1 MAIKPPENH
10 TKRLNS
16 IDFGFKK
23 IMDSAMNID
32 KLNLVTLYFLEL
44 IKSSCKKTDDAKF
57 NIIFFFPQYLTL
69 FINSNS
75 TQCVP

>member
-1 MAIKPPENH
+1 
-10 TKRLNS
+10 
-16 IDFGFKK
+16 
-23 IMDSAMNID
+23 MNID

-44 IKSSCKKTDDAKF
+44 IKSSCKKTDDAKS
-57 NIIFFFPQYLTL
+57 NIIVFFPQYLTL

>member
-10 TKRLNS
+10 TKRPNS

-23 IMDSAMNID
+23 ITDCAMNIN

-44 IKSSCKKTDDAKF
+44 IKSSCKKTDDAKS
-57 NIIFFFPQYLTL
+57 NIIVYFFFSV
-69 FINSNS
+69 SNPVYK
-75 TQCVP
+75 Q